1 MSRVSLREGRDR
13 QERKKSPKIGGSGAI
28 AHAEAPCCSSFD
40 IQNPS
45 AIGDLFELCCDVV
58 MSYLVLLNRR
68 FEASVA
74 YKKHVVRN
82 ISLAM
87 SGYSLHLSFIVS
99 YFPPQPPDF
108 FFDSKVGARVQTRTN
123 LLSMDPDTAEHSPPS
138 LLSVSLRSLNM
149 TYHPTLLPMISSPRV
164 FSPSRSK
171 IWYAFAHHLHLNRL
185 LQRYALEII
194 VT

>member
-1 MSRVSLREGRDR
+1 MPSLNFSLKEILPLKEGTLKKCFLEMSRVSLREGRDR

-87 SGYSLHLSFIVS
+87 SGYSLHLSLS
-99 YFPPQPPDF
+99 SATSLLNPPTF
-108 FFDSKVGARVQTRTN
+108 FSIPKLGLAYKPVQTC
-123 LLSMDPDTAEHSPPS
+123 
-138 LLSVSLRSLNM
+138 
-149 TYHPTLLPMISSPRV
+149 
-164 FSPSRSK
+164 
-171 IWYAFAHHLHLNRL
+171 
-185 LQRYALEII
+185 
-194 VT
+194 